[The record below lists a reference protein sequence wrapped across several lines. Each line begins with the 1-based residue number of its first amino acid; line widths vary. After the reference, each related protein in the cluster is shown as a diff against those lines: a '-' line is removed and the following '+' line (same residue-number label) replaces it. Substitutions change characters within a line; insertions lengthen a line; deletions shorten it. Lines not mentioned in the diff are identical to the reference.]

1 MPLLIIYLSH
11 EFLGYKL
18 RRQIS
23 VALQRRSQAIRNA
36 LNRYNT
42 QAALL
47 DPPRLG
53 LSWAD
58 IVNYSFIGEFDLL
71 RHSHQDIRSAPWA
84 KPAQRAATLVY
95 FKLCR
100 AKEEL
105 DRLNIEIRRLR
116 TFIQHENTDLDAI
129 ITKLTTTAP
138 LVAQEIKHQHI
149 LRSSVNAEHICRL
162 NLIEELPGF
171 TGVKGSVGQREGRV
185 DFEGTE
191 VVADKGKSASKD
203 VLGVEDYDQVDMSL
217 GEEAFDNEVREG
229 ISVVVD
235 FMDSIDN

>member
-1 MPLLIIYLSH
+1 
-11 EFLGYKL
+11 
-18 RRQIS
+18 
-23 VALQRRSQAIRNA
+23 

-47 DPPRLG
+47 DPPRPG
-53 LSWAD
+53 LSWTD

-71 RHSHQDIRSAPWA
+71 RYSHQDIRSAPWA
-84 KPAQRAATLVY
+84 QPAQRQATLVY

-105 DRLNIEIRRLR
+105 ERLNIEIRRLR
-116 TFIQHENTDLDAI
+116 TFIEHENVDLDIVFA
-129 ITKLTTTAP
+129 KLTITAP
-138 LVAQEIKHQHI
+138 LVAQELKCRHI
-149 LRSSVNAEHICRL
+149 LRSSVNAVHIRRL
-162 NLIEELPGF
+162 NIIEQLPGF

-191 VVADKGKSASKD
+191 VEVVADKGKSADNDEVD
-203 VLGVEDYDQVDMSL
+203 VGL
-217 GEEAFDNEVREG
+217 GEEAFDNEVKEG
-229 ISVVVD
+229 ISAVVD